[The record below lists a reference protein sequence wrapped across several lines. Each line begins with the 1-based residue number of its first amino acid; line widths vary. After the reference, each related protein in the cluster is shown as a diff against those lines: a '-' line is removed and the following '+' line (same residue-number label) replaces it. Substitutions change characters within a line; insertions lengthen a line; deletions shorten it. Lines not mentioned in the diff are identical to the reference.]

1 MIVSFAGKARAGKD
15 TCADVL
21 VKKFGFKK
29 MNLAD
34 PLKRI
39 CSRSFEVPL
48 NYFYDDNLKDK
59 TFDTP
64 LRITSENVHKFIMEL
79 SEKGFKVD
87 SEKEL
92 SFFNLCVGHDVSSPR
107 EMLQFI
113 GTDVCRKIISDDIWL
128 KIFIDECNSTDG
140 NVVCADARF
149 PNEREAIK
157 KKGGLNV
164 LVTRPGLE
172 SGDSHSSE
180 NLLGDAE
187 DYDVIVINDRSKQ
200 IMESDIE
207 SWWFVKAK
215 KRP

>member
-29 MNLAD
+29 LNLAD
-34 PLKRI
+34 PLKKI
-39 CSRSFEVPL
+39 CSRSFEIPL
-48 NYFYDDNLKDK
+48 NHFYDDNLKDK
-59 TFDTP
+59 PFDNSI
-64 LRITSENVHKFIMEL
+64 RITSANVDVLITQL
-79 SEKGFKVD
+79 NEKGFD
-87 SEKEL
+87 LNSAKEL
-92 SFFNLCVGHDVSSPR
+92 ELFQACVGREIISPR
-107 EMLQFI
+107 NLLQFI
-113 GTDVCRKIISDDIWL
+113 GTDVCRSIVSDDVWL
-128 KIFIDECNSTDG
+128 RMFVDECNSFDG

-149 PNEREAIK
+149 PNERELIK
-157 KKGGLNV
+157 KHGGLNI

-180 NLLGDAE
+180 NLLGNSE

-207 SWWFVKAK
+207 SWWFIKAK
-215 KRP
+215 KRL